1 MALKPGDRYAS
12 PKALADDVEH
22 WLADEPVTA
31 YREPW
36 ARRLRRWCKRHR
48 RLLARSALAVVIMVL
63 IALGAM
69 MIRENER
76 NRRIAEAL
84 TRTEE
89 ARQELAKFR
98 SLADERQFY
107 AGLIVPAGEH
117 SLQYDTPR
125 GEKAARRP
133 FNSRQNTRIGIPCP
147 SPTMQTLSASIM
159 ICSSSRSKPSYKIP
173 LKRKPWTRN
182 AWMSCSIGWTR
193 RLLWRVL
200 HGAFTWCEKGVTMP
214 LASTNWPPSKKLL
227 ERKFPETS
235 LSHFLEGEWLR
246 MEANALKPIGGD
258 GAESKPDAEKLKV
271 AIDHYQKALNQDPDN
286 FWCHFQMGR
295 CYLGLGMGYEALEAL
310 DTCAALRPKQPWAY
324 SVRGLILA
332 LKEQYPEAQSDLDKA
347 LELHER
353 ESHKA
358 FAPALLN
365 RGYLFMQ
372 QKKYKEAL
380 EDFSRALELPK
391 GQELIAA
398 AYYRG
403 QVYEELGERSKALAD
418 FELVKDEIRAAYLRL
433 FEISFRDG
441 DIQQA
446 LNQLTQYINAARK
459 PPLNERNWELH
470 YLRGRL
476 LRPMIES
483 REGGK
488 VMLEELET
496 AEQLGGRSADLY
508 YELAL
513 VHYHWN
519 RPDKAI
525 GCLIKAWDAAPR
537 EKLDAAALKDLQIKV
552 LNLRGWTYAQK
563 LDKPDYEKAS
573 GDFAQVLNLQLD
585 PQNAEAYSGL
595 GFVYARQGQTKD
607 AQSLAGLALA
617 YGAGTDLVLHNVA
630 CIYAELSLSDKPYA
644 ELHARMA
651 IKYIRRELELNP
663 KALADVRKEAEEGG
677 SFYALRNQEG
687 FNELFEGSE
696 KFRKEAH
703 Q

>member
-1 MALKPGDRYAS
+1 
-12 PKALADDVEH
+12 
-22 WLADEPVTA
+22 
-31 YREPW
+31 
-36 ARRLRRWCKRHR
+36 
-48 RLLARSALAVVIMVL
+48 VVIMVL

-125 GEKAARRP
+125 GEKAGAEALQLAAEYKDWDTLPESDDADFKREYHDLLLL
-133 FNSRQNTRIGIPCP
+133 SVQTKLQNPLEEKALDEKRLDELLDRLDEAAALAGP
-147 SPTMQTLSASIM
+147 
-159 ICSSSRSKPSYKIP
+159 SRSLYLVRERCYHASGKY
-173 LKRKPWTRN
+173 
-182 AWMSCSIGWTR
+182 
-193 RLLWRVL
+193 
-200 HGAFTWCEKGVTMP
+200 E
-214 LASTNWPPSKKLL
+214 LAAKQELL